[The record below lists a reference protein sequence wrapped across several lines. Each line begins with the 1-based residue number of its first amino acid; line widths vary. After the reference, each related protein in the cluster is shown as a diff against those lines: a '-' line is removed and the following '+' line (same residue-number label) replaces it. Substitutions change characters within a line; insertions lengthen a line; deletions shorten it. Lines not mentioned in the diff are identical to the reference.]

1 MGNSTNPLIRLIMF
15 TSDDCIYCPPI
26 ESIVQEVVGGTMS
39 DFIYVNTV
47 DVDENPDAA
56 ERYNITSLPTLM
68 INEQIVL
75 QGGMDDDSV
84 REILWN
90 TLLSLAVANKERLE
104 RSKKSLLHIA
114 VNSWESLTGERML
127 RKTLGDFIHLG
138 PYQLTLLSL
147 YSLDPLVPSILYQAG
162 YQLGLYGLMHHV
174 LSVLEPRLGL
184 TIQRQKRLKYIT
196 EALEYYYADREF
208 LPTYVA
214 ESARIVSLKE
224 DQFTIEIR
232 GLASAAMGINVG
244 EPMCDFTAGTLAGVT
259 DSLMGS
265 QSVAVETACA
275 ANGNPHC
282 VFTVYIDHPNPQEI
296 RKTPVVE
303 DKLAIRERRL
313 NFYESIH
320 ELSIN
325 LENSYFMRRRL
336 RPTIGDVVHISV
348 FQPIVLSIKMMDD
361 YLSSILF
368 SAGRELGIF
377 GSGKTLLYDI
387 IQTDESEEFSQLL
400 PLEFNEGVDVLKEF
414 MTHPTT
420 YLAKEWGLVKVSP
433 VDPAN
438 PNVRYI
444 SISDYG
450 AVSGVPD
457 LGITLCDFLAGFL
470 TGRLSVIIGAEPMV
484 REIEC
489 QGTGASSC
497 KFEIVKPDNLP
508 DSDS

>member
-1 MGNSTNPLIRLIMF
+1 MF

-26 ESIVQEVVGGTMS
+26 ESIVREVVGGAMS

-104 RSKKSLLHIA
+104 RSKQSLLHIA

-184 TIQRQKRLKYIT
+184 TIHRKKRLQFIAD
-196 EALEYYYADREF
+196 ALELYFADREF
-208 LPTYVA
+208 IPTYVA
-214 ESARIVSLKE
+214 ESAKVTSLNDEEFSIQIK
-224 DQFTIEIR
+224 
-232 GLASAAMGINVG
+232 GLASATMGINVG

-275 ANGNPHC
+275 ANGNPYC
-282 VFTVYIDHPNPQEI
+282 EFTIYLDPPNPQEI
-296 RKTPVVE
+296 RKTPMVE

-336 RPTIGDVVHISV
+336 RPTIGDLVHVSV

-387 IQTDESEEFSQLL
+387 IETDEGEEFSHLL
-400 PLEFNEGVDVLKEF
+400 PLEFNQGVDVLHAF

-420 YLAKEWGLVKVSP
+420 YLAKEWGVVKVSP
-433 VDPAN
+433 FDPSN
-438 PNVRYI
+438 PDIRYI
-444 SISDYG
+444 TVSDYG
-450 AVSGVPD
+450 AVAGVPD

-470 TGRLSVIIGAEPMV
+470 TGRLSVIIGIEPEI
-484 REIEC
+484 REIQC
-489 QGTGASSC
+489 QGTGAKHC
-497 KFEIVKPDNLP
+497 TFEIKRPQLEP
-508 DSDS
+508 